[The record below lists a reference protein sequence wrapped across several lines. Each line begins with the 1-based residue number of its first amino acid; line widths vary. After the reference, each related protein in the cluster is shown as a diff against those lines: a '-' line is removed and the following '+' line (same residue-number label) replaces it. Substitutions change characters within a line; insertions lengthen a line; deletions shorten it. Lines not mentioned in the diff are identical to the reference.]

1 MGCWAGGLPN
11 VARRFGGLL
20 WGLGGLFIDMTFHF
34 SYTKSDETLGK
45 VVLHHFW
52 GSCRMRRAPSPAVLK
67 LPGNPATP
75 KGPCEV

>member
-11 VARRFGGLL
+11 VARRVWRAFVGTGG
-20 WGLGGLFIDMTFHF
+20 FIDTISF
-34 SYTKSDETLGK
+34 SCTKSDETLGK